1 MKRPIKFLASIL
13 MLTGCLDIF
22 DISAQVS
29 VSYAMDSP
37 TFTLAHEDTDK
48 YETLDTCYLNVSYL
62 LKYRNS
68 EKDDS
73 LSFNDIMDLQM
84 GRHYNAFFSRDLRA
98 LDTRNTKELKTN
110 MQFSTIPENYIGF
123 DVLINHSDSLTTVTN
138 RLPYTS
144 QVIEYSESTDI
155 PKWTYMPE
163 DVDTIMGYHCHV
175 AICNYEGRDWKVY
188 YTNDIPIP
196 FGPWKLNG
204 VKGLVLKAVDT
215 ENNFIFE
222 AVGLTQKPQSIIRYD
237 WSRKKMKKED
247 WKKFERDMYKNAGS
261 FVRNTG
267 ARILIMDN
275 SEQGFHRLNED
286 WSQYYN
292 PIGRK

>member
-84 GRHYNAFFSRDLRA
+84 EDTTTLSFSRDL
-98 LDTRNTKELKTN
+98 
-110 MQFSTIPENYIGF
+110 QST
-123 DVLINHSDSLTTVTN
+123 
-138 RLPYTS
+138 
-144 QVIEYSESTDI
+144 
-155 PKWTYMPE
+155 
-163 DVDTIMGYHCHV
+163 
-175 AICNYEGRDWKVY
+175 
-188 YTNDIPIP
+188 
-196 FGPWKLNG
+196 
-204 VKGLVLKAVDT
+204 
-215 ENNFIFE
+215 
-222 AVGLTQKPQSIIRYD
+222 
-237 WSRKKMKKED
+237 
-247 WKKFERDMYKNAGS
+247 
-261 FVRNTG
+261 
-267 ARILIMDN
+267 
-275 SEQGFHRLNED
+275 
-286 WSQYYN
+286 
-292 PIGRK
+292 

>member
-13 MLTGCLDIF
+13 MLTGCL

-196 FGPWKLNG
+196 YGPWKLNG

>member
-175 AICNYEGRDWKVY
+175 AICNYKGRDWKVY

-196 FGPWKLNG
+196 YGPWKLNG

>member
-1 MKRPIKFLASIL
+1 MKVEIGKYITL
-13 MLTGCLDIF
+13 MT
-22 DISAQVS
+22 
-29 VSYAMDSP
+29 
-37 TFTLAHEDTDK
+37 
-48 YETLDTCYLNVSYL
+48 
-62 LKYRNS
+62 
-68 EKDDS
+68 S
-73 LSFNDIMDLQM
+73 L
-84 GRHYNAFFSRDLRA
+84 
-98 LDTRNTKELKTN
+98 
-110 MQFSTIPENYIGF
+110 
-123 DVLINHSDSLTTVTN
+123 
-138 RLPYTS
+138 
-144 QVIEYSESTDI
+144 
-155 PKWTYMPE
+155 
-163 DVDTIMGYHCHV
+163 
-175 AICNYEGRDWKVY
+175 
-188 YTNDIPIP
+188 
-196 FGPWKLNG
+196 WKLNG

>member
-196 FGPWKLNG
+196 YGPWKLNG

>member
-196 FGPWKLNG
+196 YGPWKLNG

-215 ENNFIFE
+215 EIILYLRLSDLLRN
-222 AVGLTQKPQSIIRYD
+222 LSQSSDTI
-237 WSRKKMKKED
+237 
-247 WKKFERDMYKNAGS
+247 GV
-261 FVRNTG
+261 VR
-267 ARILIMDN
+267 R
-275 SEQGFHRLNED
+275 
-286 WSQYYN
+286 
-292 PIGRK
+292 

>member
-1 MKRPIKFLASIL
+1 MCIRDS
-13 MLTGCLDIF
+13 F

-196 FGPWKLNG
+196 YGPWKLNG

>member
-37 TFTLAHEDTDK
+37 TFTRAHEDTDK

-196 FGPWKLNG
+196 YGPWKLNG

-222 AVGLTQKPQSIIRYD
+222 AVGLTQRPQSIIRYD

-247 WKKFERDMYKNAGS
+247 WKKFERDMYKNEGS

>member
-163 DVDTIMGYHCHV
+163 DVDTIMGYHCHA

-188 YTNDIPIP
+188 YSNDIPIP
-196 FGPWKLNG
+196 YGPWKLNG

>member
-13 MLTGCLDIF
+13 MLTGCL

-62 LKYRNS
+62 FKYRNS

-110 MQFSTIPENYIGF
+110 M
-123 DVLINHSDSLTTVTN
+123 
-138 RLPYTS
+138 
-144 QVIEYSESTDI
+144 
-155 PKWTYMPE
+155 
-163 DVDTIMGYHCHV
+163 
-175 AICNYEGRDWKVY
+175 
-188 YTNDIPIP
+188 
-196 FGPWKLNG
+196 
-204 VKGLVLKAVDT
+204 
-215 ENNFIFE
+215 
-222 AVGLTQKPQSIIRYD
+222 
-237 WSRKKMKKED
+237 
-247 WKKFERDMYKNAGS
+247 
-261 FVRNTG
+261 
-267 ARILIMDN
+267 
-275 SEQGFHRLNED
+275 
-286 WSQYYN
+286 
-292 PIGRK
+292 

>member
-84 GRHYNAFFSRDLRA
+84 GRHYNAFFGRDLRA

-196 FGPWKLNG
+196 YGPWKLNG

>member
-84 GRHYNAFFSRDLRA
+84 GRHYNAFFSRVLRD
-98 LDTRNTKELKTN
+98 LDTRDTQQLKTN
-110 MQFSTIPENYIGF
+110 MQFSTILENYIGF

-196 FGPWKLNG
+196 YGPWKLNG

>member
-123 DVLINHSDSLTTVTN
+123 DVLINHSDSPTTVTN

-196 FGPWKLNG
+196 YGPWKLNG